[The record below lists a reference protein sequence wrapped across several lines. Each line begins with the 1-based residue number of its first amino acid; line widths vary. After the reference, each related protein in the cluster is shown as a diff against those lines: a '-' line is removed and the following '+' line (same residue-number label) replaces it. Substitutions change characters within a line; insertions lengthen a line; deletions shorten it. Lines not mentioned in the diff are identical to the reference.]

1 MNFKFKNQ
9 RFNSF
14 NFWKFFTLM
23 FFVIERIISF
33 LIIVVPVLI
42 SVAYL
47 TLAERKIM
55 GSIQQR
61 KGPNVVGFL
70 GLLQPLADGL
80 KLLLKESVIPT
91 NANTF
96 SFILAPILTL
106 FLSLTGWAVIPFSAT
121 GFFVDINLGVLF
133 IFAVSS
139 LGVYGIILSGWSSN
153 SRYAFFG
160 ALRSAA
166 QMISYEVAIGLIL
179 ISVLVCVGSLNFID
193 VVFFQHFV
201 FFAVPLFPVFFM
213 FLISILAETN
223 RAPFD
228 LPEAESE
235 LVSGYNVEYASMGF
249 ALFFLAEYG
258 AMILMSALSVIM
270 FLGGWVSFFPS
281 QIFFDPFVLT
291 IKIAFILF
299 FFVWVRASF
308 PRYRIDQLMRLCW
321 KIFLP
326 LSLAFVVFI
335 VGILSAFNGTF

>member
-1 MNFKFKNQ
+1 
-9 RFNSF
+9 
-14 NFWKFFTLM
+14 M
-23 FFVIERIISF
+23 FLLEKILNF

-55 GSIQQR
+55 GSMQQR

-80 KLLLKESVIPT
+80 KLLLKETVIPT

-96 SFILAPILTL
+96 GFIFAPILTL
-106 FLSLTGWAVIPFSAT
+106 MLSLFGWSVIPFST
-121 GFFVDINLGVLF
+121 FSFFVDINIALLF
-133 IFAVSS
+133 LFAVSS
-139 LGVYGIILSGWSSN
+139 LGVYGIIISGWASN

-166 QMISYEVAIGLIL
+166 QMISYEVSIGLIL
-179 ISVLVCVGSLNFID
+179 ISVLVCTGSLSFVDI
-193 VVFFQHFV
+193 VFFQKFIFFV
-201 FFAVPLFPVFFM
+201 IPFFPLFLM

-249 ALFFLAEYG
+249 ALFFLAEYSS
-258 AMILMSALSVIM
+258 MILMSSLTILM
-270 FLGGWVSFFPS
+270 FLGGWLFFVIEIEN
-281 QIFFDPFVLT
+281 QIINSSIFAL
-291 IKIAFILF
+291 KICLILF
-299 FFVWVRASF
+299 FYIWVRASF

-326 LSLAFVVFI
+326 LSLAFVIFVLSAIFSFN
-335 VGILSAFNGTF
+335 GIL